1 MYPKVLKY
9 MSILS
14 MFGMMFSCGVKKKP
28 EAAQSKTSFYELK
41 TTSLSGEPIHFS
53 DFKGKK
59 VMVVNTASE
68 CGFTPQ
74 YEGLEN
80 LHQKH
85 GEDLVIIGFPANDFL
100 GQEPGNNEEI
110 AAFCQKNYGVSFL
123 MSEKMSVKG
132 DNKHP
137 VFQWLTDKN
146 LNGWN
151 SRAPK
156 WNFYKYL
163 VDESGELLAVFPSRT
178 KPEDKKI
185 TSMIE

>member
-1 MYPKVLKY
+1 MA
-9 MSILS
+9 ILS
-14 MFGMMFSCGVKKKP
+14 MLGMMFGCGVKKKP
-28 EAAQSKTSFYELK
+28 ESARNKASFYELK
-41 TTSLSGEPIHFS
+41 TTSLSGEPINFS

-80 LHQKH
+80 LYQKY
-85 GEDLVIIGFPANDFL
+85 GDNLVIIGFPANDFM
-100 GQEPGNNEEI
+100 GQEPGSNEEI

-123 MSEKMSVKG
+123 MSEKVTVKG
-132 DNKHP
+132 NDMHP
-137 VFQWLTDKN
+137 VFQWLTDKS

-151 SRAPK
+151 RRSPQ

-185 TSMIE
+185 TGMIE